1 MVEKQEDQAPLLSQ
15 RLKQLRHKIS
25 FKLGFALLGA
35 VILTLLASIVGLVY
49 LGQIQQAQT
58 RVHEIAMPNVEEAFT
73 ITQTGGEIVAAV
85 PTLTSAQSG
94 EELSLL
100 ETELIEVTRT
110 FEEQLNNID
119 RFHLSEDSNQELLT
133 AGSALLD
140 NITTVKGYIEQRISK
155 LSKLDQLHAQFDE
168 LATRI
173 DNRLGSEIDSQIF
186 FLALGYSDRNSDPRP
201 RDEHFTNK
209 QINRYRYMVD
219 LRRYTTIASHFV
231 YSAIEVGDSALLE
244 TLKDQFETS
253 EYGVD
258 RILGFLEDDPIYE
271 EFAPLCDQLYVI
283 GLDTDGVFDVKSGLL
298 DIQSA
303 IEKIFNLHQT
313 LSEQV
318 VQILENAVSITKFES
333 GEAVKSSS
341 QAINTGRTLLIIVNV
356 VSIVGAALIAFV
368 YIGRRLLRRLDG
380 LSTRMQEMAHG
391 DLEAEVI
398 VDGHDEIGDMQE
410 ALEVFR
416 KNALEVQ
423 RLNLVEHLA
432 DELSKKNTELEDAN
446 EELTLAQGQIVMREK
461 LAALG
466 ELTAGVAHEIR
477 NPMNFIKNFSESS
490 EDLLEELL
498 EEIFE
503 PNNNDKGM
511 DVEIV
516 KEISNDLTGNFQRIR
531 QHTNRAN
538 RIIDD
543 MLKMGRDVHEFQESN
558 INDLLEEHA
567 RLAFHSARATDRNF
581 QLDIQYELDESIEAT
596 RMVPQDI
603 GRLVIN
609 LVSNAGYACNDK
621 RKDILAEDPNSDY
634 VPTLL
639 IRTELFDDGILIT
652 FRDNG
657 TGIPEST
664 IEKIFN
670 PFFTT
675 KPTDQGTGLGLALCN
690 DIVGQH
696 GGTMEV
702 SSEEG
707 EWTQMVIDLPKDP
720 SKFMGE

>member
-1 MVEKQEDQAPLLSQ
+1 MAEKSSSSLLQ
-15 RLKQLRHKIS
+15 RIKQFRHKIS
-25 FKLGFALLGA
+25 FKLGTALLGA
-35 VILTLLASIVGLVY
+35 VVLTLLASIVGLVY
-49 LGQIQQAQT
+49 LEQIQQAQN
-58 RVHEIAMPNVEEAFT
+58 RVHEVAMPNVEEAFSISQT
-73 ITQTGGEIVAAV
+73 GTSIVSAVPELTSVQSQEELKNLKNELEVVTQT
-85 PTLTSAQSG
+85 
-94 EELSLL
+94 
-100 ETELIEVTRT
+100 
-110 FEEQLNNID
+110 FEDQLDNID
-119 RFHLSEDSNQELLT
+119 RFNLSEESNQQLLS
-133 AGSALLD
+133 AGSTLLE
-140 NITTVKGYIEQRISK
+140 NITTVEQHIEQRISK
-155 LSKLDQLHAQFDE
+155 IVQLAELGTQFDD
-168 LATRI
+168 LATLI
-173 DNRLGSEIDSQIF
+173 DNRLGSEIDAQIL
-186 FLALGYSDRNSDPRP
+186 FLALGYSDRNEAPVA
-201 RDEHFTNK
+201 RDEHFTNE

-231 YSAIEVGDSALLE
+231 YSAIEVVDSALLE

-253 EYGVD
+253 EYGVN
-258 RILGFLEDDPIYE
+258 RILGFLETDPIYD
-271 EFAPLCDQLYVI
+271 EFAPLCDQLYVM
-283 GLDTDGVFDVKSGLL
+283 GLDVGGIFEIKSSLL
-298 DIQSA
+298 DIQTE
-303 IEKIFNLHQT
+303 IEEVFNLHQN

-318 VQILENAVSITKFES
+318 EQILENAVFITTLQSQEAAQSSI
-333 GEAVKSSS
+333 
-341 QAINTGRTLLIIVNV
+341 QAINTGRTLLLIVNV
-356 VSIVGAALIAFV
+356 VSIVGAALIAFA
-368 YIGRRLLRRLDG
+368 YIGRRLLRRLDS
-380 LSTRMQEMAHG
+380 LSSRMSTMAQG
-391 DLEAEVI
+391 ELEEVVV
-398 VDGHDEIGDMQE
+398 VDGSDEIGDMQQ
-410 ALEVFR
+410 ALEIFR

-432 DELSKKNTELEDAN
+432 DELSKKNNELEDAN
-446 EELTLAQGQIVMREK
+446 EELKHAQGQIVLREK

-498 EEIFE
+498 EEILE
-503 PNNNDKGM
+503 NDGETKSM
-511 DVEIV
+511 DVDIV
-516 KEISNDLTGNFQRIR
+516 KEISSDLTENFKRIR
-531 QHTNRAN
+531 QHTGRAN

-543 MLKMGRDVHEFQESN
+543 MLKMGRDAHEFQESN
-558 INDLLEEHA
+558 INVLLEEHA
-567 RLAFHSARATDRNF
+567 RLAFHSARATDNNF
-581 QLDIQYELDESIEAT
+581 QLDIQYELDESIEST

-609 LVSNAGYACNDK
+609 LVSNAGYACNEK
-621 RKDILAEDPNSDY
+621 RKLLLADDPNSDY

-657 TGIPEST
+657 SGIPEST

-707 EWTQMVIDLPKDP
+707 EWTQMIIDLPKDP
-720 SKFMGE
+720 SQFMDV